1 MLGDNLKS
9 YLNLHLIVFI
19 WGFTAVLGQLISL
32 EALPLVWYRIAIA
45 VGCLFVYFLIM
56 RQKMTASKTNIT
68 LFLLAGIVIAV
79 HWLTFFGAIK
89 ASNVSVT
96 LACIST
102 GAFFASI
109 LEPIFYRRKIVW
121 YEVMFGL
128 IVIFGLSII
137 FSVET
142 QYVTGIILGLI
153 SAFLSAVFSIINGKF
168 AQKHE
173 PSIITFYELV
183 GGLLI
188 LSLYLGISGGFNQ
201 DFFTVKSSDWLWLI
215 LLGSFCTAF
224 AFLASVKVMKFLSPY
239 TVMLTINLEPVY
251 GILLAVLIFKD
262 SEKMTPAFYI
272 GALLILSTV
281 ILNGIVKNVKKS
293 KVIKN

>member
-1 MLGDNLKS
+1 MLGDNIKS

-45 VGCLFVYFLIM
+45 VACLLVYFLITK
-56 RQKMTASKTNIT
+56 RKLSGDKRSIA
-68 LFLLAGIVIAV
+68 LFLLAGVVIAV

-109 LEPIFYRRKIVW
+109 LEPIFYKRKVVW
-121 YEVMFGL
+121 YEVVFGL
-128 IVIFGLSII
+128 IVIAGLTII
-137 FSVET
+137 FSVEA
-142 QYVTGIILGLI
+142 QYVTGIVLGLI

-168 AQKHE
+168 AQRHE
-173 PSIITFYELV
+173 PGIITFYELL

-188 LSLYLGISGGFNQ
+188 LSLYLAFSGGF
-201 DFFTVKSSDWLWLI
+201 DAAFFTVKNADWLWLI
-215 LLGSFCTAF
+215 LLGSFCTAY
-224 AFLASVKVMKFLSPY
+224 AFLASVKIMKFLTPY

-281 ILNGIVKNVKKS
+281 ILNGIVKNAKKT